1 MSVTSRSS
9 VKPGDL
15 VKREL
20 NGKDE
25 YAIIVQILRSPFALK
40 VWTRLGHGCWDA
52 RKCELANESR

>member
-1 MSVTSRSS
+1 M
-9 VKPGDL
+9 KPGDL

-20 NGKDE
+20 DGKDE
-25 YAIIVQILRSPFALK
+25 HAIIVQILRSPFALK